1 MIRFSFLFAL
11 LALAACG
18 GGAREVTVS
27 IAIPDL
33 DGTLTPASG
42 IAVTALPFDRD
53 SQVHT
58 MEARAG
64 SSRPGTEALDSLFAL
79 YREPFLEYFRAGR
92 ARAAARDSLA
102 AGSRSQAAHDRVEAR
117 YQAARIQLERSRAE
131 LDPAIDSLRAA
142 VREWEHSTYRGFD
155 TLASRLS
162 EGRGREIVT
171 DTTDAQG
178 IALLRIPPS
187 TLQWRVTASAWNVS
201 DPNAVWYW
209 SVAASTDSVALD
221 PANATKRGRY

>member
-1 MIRFSFLFAL
+1 VIRFSFLFAL

-53 SQVHT
+53 SLVHT

-102 AGSRSQAAHDRVEAR
+102 AGSRSQATHDRVEAR
-117 YQAARIQLERSRAE
+117 YQAARIQLERRRAE

-178 IALLRIPPS
+178 IAQLRIPPS

-209 SVAASTDSVALD
+209 SVAANADSVALD

>member
-53 SQVHT
+53 SLVHT

-209 SVAASTDSVALD
+209 SVAANADSVALD

>member
-53 SQVHT
+53 SLVRT

-64 SSRPGTEALDSLFAL
+64 SSRPGTDALDSLFAL
-79 YREPFLEYFRAGR
+79 YREPFLQYFRAGR
-92 ARAAARDSLA
+92 ERSAARDSLA
-102 AGSRSQAAHDRVEAR
+102 AGSMSQAAHDQTEAR
-117 YQAARIQLERSRAE
+117 YQAARSQLDARRTE
-131 LDPAIDSLRAA
+131 LDPVIDSLRSA
-142 VREWEHSTYRGFD
+142 VREWEHSTYGGFD
-155 TLASRLS
+155 TLAAALS
-162 EGRGREIVT
+162 EGRGRAVVT
-171 DTTDAQG
+171 DTTDAEG

-187 TLQWRVTASAWNVS
+187 TFDWRVTATAWNVS

-209 SVAASTDSVALD
+209 SVAVDGDSVALD
-221 PANATKRGRY
+221 PSNAIKRGRY

>member
-53 SQVHT
+53 SLVRT

-64 SSRPGTEALDSLFAL
+64 SSRPGTDALDSLFAL
-79 YREPFLEYFRAGR
+79 YREPFLQYFRAGR
-92 ARAAARDSLA
+92 ERSAARDSLA
-102 AGSRSQAAHDRVEAR
+102 AGSMSQAAHDQAEAR
-117 YQAARIQLERSRAE
+117 YQAARSQLDARRTE
-131 LDPAIDSLRAA
+131 LDPVIDSLRSA
-142 VREWEHSTYRGFD
+142 VREWEHSTYGGFD
-155 TLASRLS
+155 TLAAVLS
-162 EGRGREIVT
+162 EGRGRAVVT
-171 DTTDAQG
+171 DTTDAEG
-178 IALLRIPPS
+178 IAVLRIPPS
-187 TLQWRVTASAWNVS
+187 TLDWRVTATAWNVS
-201 DPNAVWYW
+201 DPNSVWYW
-209 SVAASTDSVALD
+209 SVAVDGDSVALD
-221 PANATKRGRY
+221 PSNAIKRGRY